1 MARNKNRI
9 RMDRSSRIYTFIVY
23 FLITLITL
31 MVAYP
36 LYFAVIASFSD
47 PNAVAMGD
55 TVFWFRGF
63 TLEPYQ
69 AIIKEPILLTG
80 YRNSLIYMVL
90 GTAYN
95 MMLTIPAAYVLSK
108 KNLPG
113 HKGILWYFL
122 ITMYVGGG
130 LIPTYLWYKRLGL
143 VNNPLVMIIGQG
155 VSAYNMIV
163 ARQFFMTSIPDSL
176 YEAAE
181 IDGASE
187 SKSFFR
193 IALPLAKPIIAVI
206 TLYYAFAKW
215 NSYYAALVYLRPQKY
230 WPLQLALRQILI
242 TNESAFA
249 DMSDISNTD
258 ADFMLRKMY
267 MVRAMKYAVIMV
279 ASVPMLIFYPFVQK
293 YFTKGVMIGSVKG

>member
-1 MARNKNRI
+1 MAKNKNRI
-9 RMDRSSRIYTFIVY
+9 RMDRSSRIYTFIIYALVTVT
-23 FLITLITL
+23 TLV
-31 MVAYP
+31 VAYP
-36 LYFAVIASFSD
+36 LYFAIVASFSD

-55 TVFWFRGF
+55 TVFWFKGF

-69 AIIKEPILLTG
+69 AIIKEPILLSG
-80 YRNSLIYMVL
+80 YRNSLIYMVF

-113 HKGILWYFL
+113 RKSIMWYFL

-130 LIPTYLWYKRLGL
+130 LIPTYLWYKQLGL
-143 VNNPLVMIIGQG
+143 VNNPLVMIVGQG

-187 SKSFFR
+187 IKSFFR

-279 ASVPMLIFYPFVQK
+279 ASVPMLVFYPFVQK
-293 YFTKGVMIGSVKG
+293 YFTKGVMIGSVKE

>member
-1 MARNKNRI
+1 MAKNRNRI
-9 RMDRSSRIYTFIVY
+9 RMDRSSRIYTFIIYALVTVT
-23 FLITLITL
+23 TLV
-31 MVAYP
+31 VAYP
-36 LYFAVIASFSD
+36 LYFAIVASFSD

-55 TVFWFRGF
+55 TVFWFKGF

-80 YRNSLIYMVL
+80 YRNSLIYMVF

-113 HKGILWYFL
+113 RKGIMWYFL

-130 LIPTYLWYKRLGL
+130 LIPTYLWYKQLGL
-143 VNNPLVMIIGQG
+143 VNNPLVMIVGQG

-187 SKSFFR
+187 IKSFFR

-293 YFTKGVMIGSVKG
+293 YFTKGVMIGSVKE

>member
-1 MARNKNRI
+1 
-9 RMDRSSRIYTFIVY
+9 MDRSSRIYTFIVY